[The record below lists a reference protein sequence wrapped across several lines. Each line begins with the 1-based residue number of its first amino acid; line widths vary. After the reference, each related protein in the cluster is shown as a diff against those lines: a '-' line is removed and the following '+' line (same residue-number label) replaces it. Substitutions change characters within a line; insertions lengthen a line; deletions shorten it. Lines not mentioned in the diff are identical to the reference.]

1 MDLVLGQSPALAAA
15 ASAADAAGS
24 ATAAANSA
32 SAAAGSASAAATSA
46 ATISTPGSS
55 VINVGGKLEVAMPSR
70 AVSANDSI
78 TLSDRGFLILATNAV
93 TVTLPASVSVPNG
106 FPVAVK
112 NANSTPLNVT
122 VQAAGADNIDN
133 GSNILLQRNQS
144 ALITFVQ
151 GSGWRTVGRV
161 VIDGNF
167 IANFQLTDMPANTLK
182 GNNTGVTGDPIDLT
196 IAQVKAM
203 LNLAG
208 TNNGDQ
214 TITLTGDVTGSGT
227 SMFAATIANNAVTNA
242 KAADMAANT
251 LKGNN
256 TGVTGD
262 PIDLTVA
269 QVKTMLN
276 LVGTNS
282 GDQTITLTG
291 DVTGS
296 GTGMLAATI
305 GVDAVTNAKLANMAA
320 NTLKGNNT
328 GATGDPLDLTPT
340 QVAAILPAVVGDS
353 GAGGTKGLAPA
364 PAAGD
369 AAAGKFLRADG
380 TWATTGASL
389 TTSSNAETLL
399 GTDSTKAVTPDSN
412 AALWE
417 QGADVAAQFMLPIG
431 DGGYFTVTGSATTT
445 GISATNDHAGREVE
459 LRFTGSPALAH
470 NATSFIL
477 LTGANIFAAP
487 GDIARFRSEGA
498 GNWRMVS
505 YQRVSGQSIVGSV
518 PTGAVMPYA
527 GSSAPTGWLLADGSA
542 VSRTTFTALFTAIG
556 TTYGAGDGS
565 TSFNL
570 PDLRSKFPVGAGTAG
585 SIVRTFQPTDVN
597 ITNERITITGHPFYN
612 GQSVVYST
620 IGTVVGGLTSGT
632 TYFVSVLDA
641 NTIGLATTR
650 ANVDAGT
657 LINLTSQGVGTQT
670 LTYTL
675 TARSL
680 AAQGGEETH
689 GVLVGEL
696 PSHNHTFSST
706 IQVGATGSNGGGGNQ
721 LSGGTATTFTNVTL
735 NNTGGGTPHNITPP
749 FLALNYIIKT

>member
-1 MDLVLGQSPALAAA
+1 MDLVLGQSPAVAAA

-144 ALITFVQ
+144 ALITFAQ

-242 KAADMAANT
+242 KATDMAANT

-305 GVDAVTNAKLANMAA
+305 GADAVTNAKLANMAA
-320 NTLKGNNT
+320 STLKGNNT

-340 QVAAILPAVVGDS
+340 QVAAMLPAVVGDS
-353 GAGGTKGLAPA
+353 GAGGTKGLTPA

-380 TWATTGASL
+380 NWATTGASL
-389 TTSSNAETLL
+389 TTASNAETLL
-399 GTDSTKAVTPDSN
+399 GTDATKAVTPDSN

-477 LTGANIFAAP
+477 LTSANIFATP

-505 YQRVSGQSIVGSV
+505 YERVSGQSIVGSV
-518 PTGAVMPYA
+518 PAGAVMPYA

-632 TYFVSVLDA
+632 TYFISVLDA

-689 GVLVGEL
+689 GVLVSEL

-706 IQVGATGSNGGGGNQ
+706 IQVGTSGINGFGGNQ
-721 LSGGTATTFTNVTL
+721 LSGGAATTFTNVTL
-735 NNTGGGTPHNITPP
+735 NNTGGGAPHNITPP